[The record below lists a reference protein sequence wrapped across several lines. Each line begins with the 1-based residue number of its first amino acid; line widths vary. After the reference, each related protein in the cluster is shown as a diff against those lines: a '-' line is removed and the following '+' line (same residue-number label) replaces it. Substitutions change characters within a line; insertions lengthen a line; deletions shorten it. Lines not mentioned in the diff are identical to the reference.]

1 MARLFDPF
9 KLRSITLKNRVAVS
23 PMAQY
28 SCEDGVANDW
38 HLVHLGSFAVGGAG
52 LVITEA
58 AAVSREGRITPND
71 LGIWNDAQAEALSK
85 IARFVSSQGA
95 VPAIQLAHSGRK
107 GGARRPWDAGGP
119 TGSMPPGLSPE
130 EGGWTPV
137 APSAVAFAEGYS
149 IPAALDEA
157 GIRGVVESFKLAAL
171 RAHAAGFKI
180 AEIHSAHGYLLH
192 EFLSPVSNKREDRYG
207 GPFEN
212 RARLLLEVASAIRSV
227 WPESL
232 PLFARVSA
240 TDWAEE
246 GGWDLEQTVAL
257 SKLLK
262 PLGVDLVDCSS
273 GGMVP
278 QAKMPLGPSYQVPF
292 AEEVRKRANIATG
305 AVGLITEPRQ
315 AGEIIASGKA
325 DLVLL
330 GRELLRDPRWP
341 MRAAR
346 DLGVDIPWP
355 PQYDRARP
363 AK

>member
-1 MARLFDPF
+1 MTHLFDP
-9 KLRSITLKNRVAVS
+9 LTIRSITLKNRVAVS

-28 SCEDGVANDW
+28 SCEDGMANDW
-38 HLVHLGSFAVGGAG
+38 HLVHLGAFAIGGAG

-71 LGIWNDAQAEALSK
+71 LGIWQDAHAEALSRV
-85 IARFVSSQGA
+85 ARFVSSQGA
-95 VPAIQLAHSGRK
+95 IPAIQLAHSGRK
-107 GGARRPWDAGGP
+107 GSTRRPWDAKGP
-119 TGSMPPGLSPE
+119 TGSVAPALSPE
-130 EGGWTPV
+130 EGGWTPM
-137 APSAVAFAEGYS
+137 APSAIAFAEGYPT
-149 IPAALDEA
+149 PAALDGA
-157 GIRGVVESFKLAAL
+157 GIRQVVESFKLAAS
-171 RAHAAGFKI
+171 RAHAAGFKV

-192 EFLSPVSNKREDRYG
+192 EFLSPVSNKRDDRYG

-232 PLFARVSA
+232 PLFVRVSA
-240 TDWAEE
+240 TDWAQED
-246 GGWDLEQTVAL
+246 GWDLEQTVAL
-257 SKLLK
+257 AKLLK
-262 PLGVDLVDCSS
+262 PIGVDLIDCSS

-278 QAKMPLGPSYQVPF
+278 AAKMPLGPSYQVPF
-292 AEEVRKRANIATG
+292 AEAVKKGANIATG

-315 AGEIIASGKA
+315 ADEIVASGKA

-346 DLGVDIPWP
+346 ELGVEISWP
-355 PQYDRARP
+355 PQYERARP
-363 AK
+363 GK